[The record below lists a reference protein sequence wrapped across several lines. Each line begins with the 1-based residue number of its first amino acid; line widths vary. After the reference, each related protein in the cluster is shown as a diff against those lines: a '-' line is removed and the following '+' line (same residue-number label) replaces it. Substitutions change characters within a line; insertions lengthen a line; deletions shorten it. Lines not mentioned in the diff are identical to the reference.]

1 MRDLTVAMGT
11 YNNNIIVEAKRCWQN
26 LLFSGLKGK
35 PSSLLYVPLSVSF
48 RDSQLLS
55 RSRLWYVIHHGTM
68 APAAL
73 ELELITSPDHLSSKT
88 KMKIVLAS
96 ILAAVPAAA
105 FAPSM
110 ARPVVSTSLSAA
122 AGAAKSAEEDLE
134 LTLKVIMDSLEDDGS
149 GIDDSDDDTP
159 YEEPVAAA
167 APAAAAASSVELWS
181 VDYDAAA
188 RLAYEAAGS
197 SGDFE
202 SFKAKYLEET
212 SAMVAQ
218 KGLL

>member
-1 MRDLTVAMGT
+1 
-11 YNNNIIVEAKRCWQN
+11 
-26 LLFSGLKGK
+26 
-35 PSSLLYVPLSVSF
+35 
-48 RDSQLLS
+48 
-55 RSRLWYVIHHGTM
+55 
-68 APAAL
+68 
-73 ELELITSPDHLSSKT
+73 
-88 KMKIVLAS
+88 MKIILAS

-110 ARPVVSTSLSAA
+110 ARPAVTTSLSAV
-122 AGAAKSAEEDLE
+122 AGAAKSAEEDIE
-134 LTLKVIMDSLEDDGS
+134 LTLKVIMESLDDDGA

-159 YEEPVAAA
+159 HEEPVAAA
-167 APAAAAASSVELWS
+167 APAAATSSIELWS

-212 SAMVAQ
+212 SAMVAK

>member
-1 MRDLTVAMGT
+1 
-11 YNNNIIVEAKRCWQN
+11 
-26 LLFSGLKGK
+26 
-35 PSSLLYVPLSVSF
+35 
-48 RDSQLLS
+48 
-55 RSRLWYVIHHGTM
+55 
-68 APAAL
+68 
-73 ELELITSPDHLSSKT
+73 
-88 KMKIVLAS
+88 MKIVLAS

-105 FAPSM
+105 FVPSI
-110 ARPVVSTSLSAA
+110 ARPVVSTSLPAI
-122 AGAAKSAEEDLE
+122 AGAAKSAEEDIE
-134 LTLKVIMDSLEDDGS
+134 LTLKVIIQGFGDDNA

-167 APAAAAASSVELWS
+167 APAAASTVELWS

-202 SFKAKYLEET
+202 SFKATYLEET